1 MALSA
6 AERMRRTRAR
16 RRAMREAGQAIQQAQ
31 QLSMAELV
39 ELHPAAPSAAARG
52 RRGDYLAVLERRFPA
67 PLGILA
73 AIYTTPVEELVRA
86 LGCTRLEALREKRA
100 AAEASL
106 PYWHQKQ
113 ATAIDLSGAPLVPMQ
128 VVLSETSARAAGL
141 LDDHEQ
147 DQRVIEGRAE

>member
-1 MALSA
+1 MALTA

-16 RRAMREAGQAIQQAQ
+16 RRAMREAGQAVEQVQ

-39 ELHPAAPSAAARG
+39 ELHPSAPATAARG
-52 RRGDYLAVLERRFPA
+52 RHREYLAVLERRFPA

-73 AIYTTPVEELVRA
+73 GIYTAPLDDLARA
-86 LGCTRLEALREKRA
+86 LGCTRLEALKEKRA

-113 ATAIDLSGAPLVPMQ
+113 ATAIDLNGAPVLPMQ
-128 VVLSETSARAAGL
+128 VVLSEGAARAAGL
-141 LDDHEQ
+141 LDETDA
-147 DQRVIEGRAE
+147 DQRVIEGVAE

>member
-1 MALSA
+1 
-6 AERMRRTRAR
+6 
-16 RRAMREAGQAIQQAQ
+16 MREAGQAVEQVQ

-39 ELHPAAPSAAARG
+39 EAHPTAPAAAARG
-52 RRGDYLAVLERRFPA
+52 RHRDYLAVLERRFPA

-73 AIYTTPVEELVRA
+73 GIYTAPIDDLVGA

-113 ATAIDLSGAPLVPMQ
+113 ATAIDLSGAPVVPMQ
-128 VVLSETSARAAGL
+128 VVLSESAARAAGL
-141 LDDHEQ
+141 LDEAEA
-147 DQRVIEGRAE
+147 DQRVIEGQAE